1 MNRRSFLLYSL
12 STSALIAYNPDM
24 KIKKWTLGK
33 YGDFYFKQMN
43 KNLFVMHGV
52 KQNPNEENMGFIHNV
67 VLIESKNSLI
77 VIDPGGY
84 NIGLHVE
91 QQISNISKKPIIA
104 IFNTHDHDDHW
115 FANSILKD
123 AYPDAKIYAHK
134 LMISAAKELYGGDY
148 ENYGFSFKKAKKI
161 SFPEVLL
168 DDGDSLNI
176 DGEEFYIQHPK
187 NAHTN
192 NDITITHK
200 NTNTIIMGD
209 LLFEQ
214 TLANFGLN
222 SSISGNIAFL
232 DKIDKQQEYKL
243 YIPGHGYSG
252 DKKTCFEPYYK
263 FMSIIRD
270 EVINAHK
277 NDISFASLHVV
288 KEKILE
294 RLAFEENLNFSH
306 AFIDRYVS
314 NIYNELDEEYSF
326 S

>member
-1 MNRRSFLLYSL
+1 
-12 STSALIAYNPDM
+12 
-24 KIKKWTLGK
+24 
-33 YGDFYFKQMN
+33 
-43 KNLFVMHGV
+43 MHGV

-67 VLIESKNSLI
+67 VLIESKNGLI

-84 NIGLHVE
+84 NIGLHVAA
-91 QQISNISKKPIIA
+91 QIKNISNKPIIA

-115 FANSILKD
+115 FANSVLKQE
-123 AYPDAKIYAHK
+123 YPNAKIYAHK
-134 LMISAAKELYGGDY
+134 LMPSAAKELYGGDY
-148 ENYGFSFKKAKKI
+148 ESYGFSFKKAKKI
-161 SFPEVLL
+161 SFPEILL
-168 DDGDSLNI
+168 DDGDSVSI
-176 DGEEFYIQHPK
+176 DGEVFFIQHPK

-192 NDITITHK
+192 NDIAITHK
-200 NTNTIIMGD
+200 NTNTIVMGD

-222 SSISGNIAFL
+222 SSVSGNIAFL
-232 DKIDKQQEYKL
+232 DKVDKQKDYTL
-243 YIPGHGYSG
+243 YVPGHGYSG
-252 DKKTCFEPYYK
+252 DKKLCFEPYYK

-277 NDISFASLHVV
+277 SEVSFADLDIT

-326 S
+326 LNY

>member
-1 MNRRSFLLYSL
+1 MNRRTFISYSL
-12 STSALIAYNPDM
+12 LTSSLFAFNSDI

-33 YGDFYFKQMN
+33 YGDFYFKKMN
-43 KNLFVMHGV
+43 KNIFVMHGV
-52 KQNPNEENMGFIHNV
+52 KQNPNKENMGFIHNV
-67 VLIESKNSLI
+67 VLIESKNGLI

-91 QQISNISKKPIIA
+91 QQIKRVSDKPIIA

-115 FANSILKD
+115 FANSVLKQK
-123 AYPDAKIYAHK
+123 YPNAKIYAHT

-148 ENYGFSFKKAKKI
+148 EREGFSFKKAKKI
-161 SFPEVLL
+161 SFPEILL
-168 DDGDSLNI
+168 DNGDSVTI
-176 DGEEFYIQHPK
+176 DGENFYIQHPK

-192 NDITITHK
+192 NDITITHL

-222 SSISGNIAFL
+222 SSISGNIEFL
-232 DKIDKQQEYKL
+232 DKINKQNDYSL
-243 YIPGHGYSG
+243 YVPGHGYSG
-252 DKKTCFEPYYK
+252 DKDLCFKPYYT
-263 FMSIIRD
+263 FMGIIRD
-270 EVINAHK
+270 EVINSHK
-277 NDISFASLHVV
+277 NDIPFSSLHVA

-306 AFIDRYVS
+306 AFIDRYMM
-314 NIYNELDEEYSF
+314 NLYNELDEEYSF
-326 S
+326 